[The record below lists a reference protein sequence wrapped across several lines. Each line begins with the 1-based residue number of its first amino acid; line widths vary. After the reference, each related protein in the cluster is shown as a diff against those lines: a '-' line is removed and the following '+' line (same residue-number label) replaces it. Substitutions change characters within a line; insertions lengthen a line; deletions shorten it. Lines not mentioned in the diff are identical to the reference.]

1 MKSVDFGMAFC
12 REGRLLFNAMWME
25 PVNPENRIIG
35 TVADAIDSVA
45 VGKLHGAVQAKR
57 F

>member
-1 MKSVDFGMAFC
+1 
-12 REGRLLFNAMWME
+12 MWME
-25 PVNPENRIIG
+25 PVNPEDRIIG

-45 VGKLHGAVQAKR
+45 VVKLHGAVQAKR